1 MVGLETNNPK
11 PFWKYIK
18 SRKQDDIGVAPL
30 KTIGQLVNDNKGK
43 AEILIRQFKSVFTR
57 EQNTTLPKTTKHAKN
72 TIPTIIIRPEG
83 VEKLLIQPIPLGYN
97 SIYFSNKI
105 HKGKTCYSEEQVISM
120 LEFLIDNIFVSFG
133 GTLFQQVVGIPM
145 GTNCAP
151 LLADLFLYSY
161 ESEFLQKLV
170 KDKKIHE
177 ARAFN
182 FTYRYIDDV
191 LSINNSRF
199 VEFLPLIY
207 PPELEVKETT
217 DTASSASFLD
227 LYLEFDDSGQ
237 LSTKIYDKRDDFNF
251 KIINFP
257 NMCSNIPAS
266 PAYGVYISQLIRYA
280 RASSNYSDF
289 LKRHLHL
296 RNRLLDQGYK
306 KIRLIRSLNKFIFRY
321 QYLVEIYSVS
331 AEKIIS
337 DTFSYSENV

>member
-1 MVGLETNNPK
+1 MCDNFPGIYYRETFGSSFEFFTAK
-11 PFWKYIK
+11 HYRITFRLFYCKELSSVRLFIDQYT
-18 SRKQDDIGVAPL
+18 DDISL
-30 KTIGQLVNDNKGK
+30 
-43 AEILIRQFKSVFTR
+43 IL
-57 EQNTTLPKTTKHAKN
+57 
-72 TIPTIIIRPEG
+72 
-83 VEKLLIQPIPLGYN
+83 
-97 SIYFSNKI
+97 
-105 HKGKTCYSEEQVISM
+105 
-120 LEFLIDNIFVSFG
+120 
-133 GTLFQQVVGIPM
+133 
-145 GTNCAP
+145 
-151 LLADLFLYSY
+151 
-161 ESEFLQKLV
+161 FLQKLV

-199 VEFLPLIY
+199 AKFLPLIY

-306 KIRLIRSLNKFIFRY
+306 KIRLIRSLKKFIFRY

-337 DTFSYSENV
+337 DAFSYSENV